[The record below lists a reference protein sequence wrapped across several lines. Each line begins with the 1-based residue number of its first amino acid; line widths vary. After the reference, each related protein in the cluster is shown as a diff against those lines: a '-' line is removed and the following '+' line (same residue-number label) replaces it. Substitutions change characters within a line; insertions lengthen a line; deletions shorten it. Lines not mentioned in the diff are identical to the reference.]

1 VARAKRTDRA
11 DARRRYRA
19 DQAAQTA
26 AEEEAAAAAEAYLPP
41 REGTTAANST
51 ATTST
56 YGRKSKS
63 PTASKTSTAPPER
76 VPFLTALRTSY
87 QIADVRGDLRALPG
101 LIPGRSFLVP
111 AGLSLASTVMAIAIP
126 PNSITA
132 IVVTLFLGPLP
143 IGSIYAAGVLAPRA
157 SWLMGAIAS
166 FIGTLGLVVYALW
179 AINVS
184 GETGTAPAVT
194 DVAYALTFYTLFG
207 GVIGA
212 GLGYYRRL
220 LKAMNPQG
228 PRGGSKPKP
237 RSKAGA
243 RAN

>member
-1 VARAKRTDRA
+1 MARAKRTARA

-41 REGTTAANST
+41 REGTTAA
-51 ATTST
+51 TSAAT
-56 YGRKSKS
+56 YGRKSKP
-63 PTASKTSTAPPER
+63 PTPSKASMAPPER

-87 QIADVRGDLRALPG
+87 QIADVRGDLRALPE
-101 LIPGRSFLVP
+101 LMSGRSFLVP

-157 SWLMGAIAS
+157 SWLMGGIAS

>member
-1 VARAKRTDRA
+1 VARAKRTVRA

-19 DQAAQTA
+19 DQAAQIA
-26 AEEEAAAAAEAYLPP
+26 AEEEAAAAAEAYRPP
-41 REGTTAANST
+41 QEDATTTTAA
-51 ATTST
+51 AAAP
-56 YGRKSKS
+56 YGRKSKP
-63 PTASKTSTAPPER
+63 PTPPKASTAPPER

-87 QIADVRGDLRALPG
+87 QIADVRGDLRELPG
-101 LIPGRSFLVP
+101 LIRGRSFLIP

-126 PNSITA
+126 PNTITA
-132 IVVTLFLGPLP
+132 IVVTLFMGPLP

-166 FIGTLGLVVYALW
+166 FVGTLGLVLYAVW

-228 PRGGSKPKP
+228 PRAGSKPKP

>member
-1 VARAKRTDRA
+1 VARAKRTVRA

-19 DQAAQTA
+19 DQAAQIA

-41 REGTTAANST
+41 RDNATATSTAAAS
-51 ATTST
+51 

-63 PTASKTSTAPPER
+63 PTPSKASTAPPER

-87 QIADVRGDLRALPG
+87 QVADVRGDLRALPE
-101 LIPGRSFLVP
+101 LLRGRSFLIP

-126 PNSITA
+126 PNTITA

-157 SWLMGAIAS
+157 SWLMGGIAS
-166 FIGTLGLVVYALW
+166 FIGTLGLVLYALW

-220 LKAMNPQG
+220 LKSMNPQG
-228 PRGGSKPKP
+228 PRAGSKPKP